1 MHRRQKRGTKEE
13 KEGVRLK
20 QRRGIVSAL
29 RHMMS
34 DIRWSL
40 ALQHG
45 YLQHGIIL
53 KENCI
58 MILTVEMLMIEYDI

>member
-34 DIRWSL
+34 DIR
-40 ALQHG
+40 
-45 YLQHGIIL
+45 
-53 KENCI
+53 
-58 MILTVEMLMIEYDI
+58 